1 MEILAFPVDNSSG
14 GFVKWLKNKLKE
26 RSLKEKKAISE
37 AMVNMEV
44 ATHVFSNL
52 TSGSIIVNKISLCRA
67 PMFMIVNFLLK
78 HSSKKKAVAHQ
89 SCHNTFIIL

>member
-1 MEILAFPVDNSSG
+1 MENLAVPVDNSSG

-44 ATHVFSNL
+44 ATHVFFELNI
-52 TSGSIIVNKISLCRA
+52 GK
-67 PMFMIVNFLLK
+67 
-78 HSSKKKAVAHQ
+78 
-89 SCHNTFIIL
+89 

>member
-1 MEILAFPVDNSSG
+1 MEILAVPADNSSG

-44 ATHVFSNL
+44 ATHVFFELN
-52 TSGSIIVNKISLCRA
+52 IRK
-67 PMFMIVNFLLK
+67 
-78 HSSKKKAVAHQ
+78 
-89 SCHNTFIIL
+89 

>member
-1 MEILAFPVDNSSG
+1 MEILEVPADNSSG
-14 GFVKWLKNKLKE
+14 GFVKLLKNKLKE

-52 TSGSIIVNKISLCRA
+52 TSGSIIVNKSHYA
-67 PMFMIVNFLLK
+67 E
-78 HSSKKKAVAHQ
+78 HQ
-89 SCHNTFIIL
+89 CS